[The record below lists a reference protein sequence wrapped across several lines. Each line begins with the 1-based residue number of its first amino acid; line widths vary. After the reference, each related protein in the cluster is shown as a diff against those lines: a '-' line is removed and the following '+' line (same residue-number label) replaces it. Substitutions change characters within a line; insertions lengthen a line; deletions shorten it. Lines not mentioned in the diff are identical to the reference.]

1 MENKVVVI
9 TGAFGG
15 IGKAI
20 SNKFAEEGAKLVL
33 WDILID
39 EDYCKQLEKKGVEY
53 IAMKVDITNSE
64 DIEKAT
70 NQIIE
75 KFETVDILI
84 NNAGITKDKIVLK
97 MTEEEWNEVIDVN
110 LKGAFLCSK
119 IIGRIMFSRKKGK
132 IINIASIIGQIGNI
146 GQANYAASKGGL
158 IALTKVCAK
167 EFARANINV
176 NAIAPGY
183 IMTRM
188 TENLPEKIK
197 EDMLN
202 KIPMRRFGTPEE
214 VAELVLFLGSNK
226 SNYITG
232 QVIRIDGG
240 LVM

>member
-33 WDILID
+33 WDVVID
-39 EDYCKQLEKKGVEY
+39 EDYCKQLEKKDVEY
-53 IAMKVDITNSE
+53 IATKVDITNLK
-64 DIEKAT
+64 DIEEAT
-70 NQIIE
+70 KKVIE

-84 NNAGITKDKIVLK
+84 NNAGITKDKILLK
-97 MTEEEWNEVIDVN
+97 MTEEEWDKVIDVN

-197 EDMLN
+197 ENMLN
-202 KIPMRRFGTPEE
+202 NIPLRRFGTPEE
-214 VAELVLFLGSNK
+214 VAELVLFLSSNK